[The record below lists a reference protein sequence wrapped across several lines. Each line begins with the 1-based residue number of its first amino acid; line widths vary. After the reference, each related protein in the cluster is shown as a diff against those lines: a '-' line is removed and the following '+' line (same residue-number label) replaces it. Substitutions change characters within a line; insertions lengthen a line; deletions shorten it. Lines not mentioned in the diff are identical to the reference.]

1 MGWDVT
7 GPRGFKTQY
16 KGYGKSMSNQLP
28 SNEQAQES
36 AVFMAQE
43 IHAPAFFEK
52 LSAYGLQPNT
62 EAEAAQMLQL
72 GAVLQTAEQEGNY
85 KTAADIANETGNPF
99 LDYALHNATGG
110 SVQKQAASGSS
121 NDEQLAAA
129 AAAVA
134 QTNPVAKQAA
144 LTYAHML
151 AGGEIAES

>member
-1 MGWDVT
+1 
-7 GPRGFKTQY
+7 
-16 KGYGKSMSNQLP
+16 MSNQLP
-28 SNEQAQES
+28 TNEQAQES

-62 EAEAAQMLQL
+62 EAEAAQLLQL
-72 GAVLQTAEQEGNY
+72 GAVLQTAEQEGTY
-85 KTAADIANETGNPF
+85 KTAAAIANETGNPF
-99 LDYALHNATGG
+99 LDYALQNAPGG
-110 SVQKQAASGSS
+110 SVQKQASASSS
-121 NDEQLAAA
+121 DEQQAAA

-134 QTNPVAKQAA
+134 QTNPIAKQAA